1 MSGLSSPGSAFVF
14 GDQIDTDLL
23 APGHRMKLDP
33 DALASHC
40 LEAVDPG
47 FAGSVRPGD
56 FVVAGLNFGLG
67 SSREQAAV
75 SLKRLGVKAV
85 IARSFARIFWR
96 NAINLGLPAI
106 TLAEANEIAAGDR
119 LSLDLAGGRLT
130 NATTGRTYGFAP
142 FPEHL
147 TAMMRDGGLIAHL
160 KRVGAEA
167 QPETGATA

>member
-1 MSGLSSPGSAFVF
+1 MTPPDSGRAFVF

-23 APGHRMKLDP
+23 APGHLMKLDP

-40 LEAVDPG
+40 LEAVDPS
-47 FAGSVRPGD
+47 FASTVEPGD

-75 SLKRLGVKAV
+75 SLKRLGVRAV

-96 NAINLGLPAI
+96 NAINLGLPAVTLPEADQI
-106 TLAEANEIAAGDR
+106 TAGDR
-119 LSLDLAGGRLT
+119 LSLDLEAGRLT
-130 NATTGRTYGFAP
+130 NQTQGRTHAFAP
-142 FPEHL
+142 FPDHL

-160 KRVGAEA
+160 KRSAA
-167 QPETGATA
+167 SQTGAAA